1 VSAHNCLAE
10 ISPSISGW
18 AFSFYRRLQRDSA
31 RGRPFRPDHHAIS
44 RSQEGLG
51 EGQTGQEQQYVTRE
65 ELAEIGNQVRGI
77 QGVVDRHSSRFDKYL
92 TDQQGQVHSAR
103 VNQALEGL
111 EPDRAAELRLLMQPQ
126 PDQAEGPQAGPP
138 SEAAAKFVKDAGVD
152 PYDTRI
158 DYSVLN
164 AESEYARVDGLMRQI
179 NQIRQAPAQAPQQA
193 PQPQPQVTPP
203 RPSDS
208 PGGVGTGGGFSSQ
221 EEVDEA
227 YATDR
232 IDTEAWRKEREKYQ
246 R

>member
-1 VSAHNCLAE
+1 MTQQEDGLSIQTVTDDLA
-10 ISPSISGW
+10 SGT
-18 AFSFYRRLQRDSA
+18 D
-31 RGRPFRPDHHAIS
+31 AIS
-44 RSQEGLG
+44 RSQDGAG
-51 EGQTGQEQQYVTRE
+51 EGQQFVTRE
-65 ELAEIGNQVRGI
+65 ELSEIGNQVRGI

-92 TDQQGQVHSAR
+92 TDQQGQAHGAR

-126 PDQAEGPQAGPP
+126 PAAPEAPQSGPP
-138 SEAAAKFVKDAGVD
+138 SEAAATFVRDAGVD
-152 PYDTRI
+152 PNDPRI
-158 DYSVLN
+158 DYSVLS

-179 NQIRQAPAQAPQQA
+179 NQIKQVPVPVPQQA
-193 PQPQPQVTPP
+193 PAPQVTPP

-208 PGGVGTGGGFSSQ
+208 PGGAGMGGGFSSQ

-232 IDTEAWRKEREKYQ
+232 IDTEAWRKEKEKFQ

>member
-1 VSAHNCLAE
+1 MTQQEDGLSVQTITDDLN
-10 ISPSISGW
+10 SGT
-18 AFSFYRRLQRDSA
+18 D
-31 RGRPFRPDHHAIS
+31 AIS

-51 EGQTGQEQQYVTRE
+51 EGQTEQQYVTRE

-92 TDQQGQVHSAR
+92 SDQESQDRSSRIDA
-103 VNQALEGL
+103 ALEGIDD
-111 EPDRAAELRLLMQPQ
+111 ETASELRQFMQPQ
-126 PDQAEGPQAGPP
+126 PTQAEGPQAGPP

-179 NQIRQAPAQAPQQA
+179 NQIRQAPAPQQA
-193 PQPQPQVTPP
+193 SQPQPQVTPP

-208 PGGVGTGGGFSSQ
+208 PGGVGTGGGFSSK

-232 IDTEAWRKEREKYQ
+232 IDTEAWRKEREKY
-246 R
+246 